1 MNSCQVLSPYAQY
14 RNGVSNALS
23 GKIQVLAA
31 RWRLLRKPPGSGL
44 EGDASRPALA
54 REAIS
59 SGGSLDLAVMRFS
72 GRDAPD

>member
-1 MNSCQVLSPYAQY
+1 
-14 RNGVSNALS
+14 
-23 GKIQVLAA
+23 LAA
-31 RWRLLRKPPGSGL
+31 RWRLLPKPGSGL
-44 EGDASRPALA
+44 EGDASRAALA